1 MQKKEKEK
9 EIQKEEVIQDEF
21 LTCKYCGGKAII
33 EGT

>member
-1 MQKKEKEK
+1 MNKQLKNSEDK
-9 EIQKEEVIQDEF
+9 ISEEEF